1 MIFYQNY
8 RRSCAAPLVP
18 IYRRGSHRCHPAM
31 FSGVGREAIAGSI
44 CRCAAFRWGA
54 LPGNGPPRRTSS
66 GYRREQN
73 FQLRTLAN
81 PIARRVQHFLHPSTP
96 STPST
101 PNMRPSIRF
110 LQKSSCRITLFT
122 RENCGL
128 CIRAKSALSNVWDSR
143 PFVYREVD
151 IIKPKASAWRDLYD
165 MDVPVVSYCNADLSC
180 WITKLTVRRTD
191 PHQQSRKP

>member
-110 LQKSSCRITLFT
+110 LQKSSCRKTLFT

-128 CIRAKSALSNVWDSR
+128 CKHTKTTHTKKKDTQPNEN
-143 PFVYREVD
+143 REVD

-165 MDVPVVSYCNADLSC
+165 MD
-180 WITKLTVRRTD
+180 
-191 PHQQSRKP
+191 